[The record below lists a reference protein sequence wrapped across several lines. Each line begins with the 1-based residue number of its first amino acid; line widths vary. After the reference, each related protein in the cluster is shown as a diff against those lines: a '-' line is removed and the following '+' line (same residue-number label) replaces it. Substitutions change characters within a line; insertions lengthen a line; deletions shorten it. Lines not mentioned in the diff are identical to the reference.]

1 MRPVE
6 KKIWTDTNNIKIDK
20 QYSPYGNA
28 KDDLID
34 NLGKYCSFCEVPV
47 PSKSSLEVEHVQPK
61 SLLKYFHLEK
71 SWSNFLLGCKNCNS
85 VKGLQDVVFSE
96 LHLPHKNNSALSFQ
110 IKEGGLIEISDTI
123 DVLEKQKA
131 QNTLNLVG
139 IDRRP
144 KHSLYSKKDDRWQ
157 NRYEAW
163 NLAQKYLKKYQS
175 NLVDI
180 DIIIDL
186 AIHKGFFSVWMTVF
200 ENDLDIRQA
209 LIDNFKGTAKTC
221 FDSKISPIN
230 RNGLT
235 I

>member
-6 KKIWTDTNNIKIDK
+6 KKIWIEKNLEIDK

-47 PSKSSLEVEHVQPK
+47 PPKSSLEVEHVQPK
-61 SLLKYFHLEK
+61 SLPKYFHLEK

-85 VKGLQDVVFSE
+85 VKSKQDVVFSE
-96 LHLPHKNNSALSFQ
+96 LHLPHKNNTALSFQ

-123 DVLEKQKA
+123 NVLEKQKA
-131 QNTLNLVG
+131 LNTLNLVG

-144 KHSLYSKKDDRWQ
+144 KHPQYSKKDDRWQ

-163 NLAQKYLKKYQS
+163 NLAKIYLEKYKNK
-175 NLVDI
+175 LVNI
-180 DIIIDL
+180 DTIIDL
-186 AIHKGFFSVWMTVF
+186 AIIKGFFSVWMTVF
-200 ENDLDIRQA
+200 ENDPAIRQA
-209 LIDNFKGTAKTC
+209 LINNFKGTAKTC
-221 FDSKISPIN
+221 FDMNTSPVN
-230 RNGLT
+230 RNGTT

>member
-6 KKIWTDTNNIKIDK
+6 KKIWIENNTEIDR

-28 KDDLID
+28 KDDLIE

-47 PSKSSLEVEHVQPK
+47 PPKSSLEVEHVQPK
-61 SLLKYFHLEK
+61 SLPKYFHLEK

-85 VKGLQDVVFSE
+85 VKSNQDVVFSE
-96 LHLPHKNNSALSFQ
+96 LHLPHKNNTALSFQ
-110 IKEGGLIEISDTI
+110 IKEGGLIEISGTI

-144 KHSLYSKKDDRWQ
+144 GHPQYSKKDDRWQ

-163 NLAQKYLKKYQS
+163 NLARIFFEKYKNK
-175 NLVDI
+175 LVDI
-180 DIIIDL
+180 DTIIHF
-186 AIHKGFFSVWMTVF
+186 AIINGFFSVWMKVF

-221 FDSKISPIN
+221 FNIQTIPIN
-230 RNGLT
+230 RNGLSA
-235 I
+235 